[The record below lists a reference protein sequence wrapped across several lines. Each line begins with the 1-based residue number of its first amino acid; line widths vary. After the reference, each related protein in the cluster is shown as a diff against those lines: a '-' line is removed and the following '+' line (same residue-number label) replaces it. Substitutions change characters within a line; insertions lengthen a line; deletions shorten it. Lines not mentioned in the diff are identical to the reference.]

1 MNLESSPFPL
11 EVDCNGTLVVVSG
24 ISGNSYVS
32 IDDRGRVV
40 GLVSPTEATAE
51 NAPSE
56 LPALYAEHK
65 ALNG

>member
-32 IDDRGRVV
+32 IDDRERVV

>member
-1 MNLESSPFPL
+1 MNPEFSPFPL
-11 EVDCNGTLVVVSG
+11 QVDCNGTLVVVSG
-24 ISGNSYVS
+24 ISGNSYV
-32 IDDRGRVV
+32 ITDDRGRVV

-56 LPALYAEHK
+56 LPALFAEHK